1 MEILNGKINTM
12 AGTVYRNGFVLTN
25 GRRILAVGAMEDYE
39 ETVRAMDEE
48 TLAAVRDRRIRAD
61 GAWVLPGF
69 IEAHCHVGIIE
80 EKRGIVGDD
89 CNEGTKP
96 LTPELR
102 AIDAVNPMDPAFHDA
117 LKAGITSVMTGPG
130 STNVVGGQ
138 FVFMK
143 THGRRADQMKVLEPA
158 AMKIAFGENPKSNFG
173 KQNISPSSRM
183 AIAGMLREE
192 LFQARAYRAQKM
204 AEKAGNAPACAKD
217 FRMEAWM
224 PVLEKKIPLKAH
236 VHRAD
241 DILTAIRIAEE
252 FDLELTLDHCT
263 EGHLIAEEI
272 AKSGFPAIV
281 GPSLTARSKIEVEN
295 MSFKTVGILQRAGV
309 LTAITTDHPVTLI
322 QHLPLCAGLAVK
334 NGLPPKE
341 GLAAITIHA
350 AKICRL
356 AGRVGSLE
364 PGKDADIAVFD
375 GNPMEIFT
383 NTLYTIVDGE
393 VVYDRER
400 DG

>member
-1 MEILNGKINTM
+1 MEILNGKIDTM
-12 AGTVYRNGFVLTN
+12 AGRAYRNGFVLTK
-25 GRRILAVGAMEDYE
+25 GRHILAVGQMEDYE
-39 ETVRAMDEE
+39 KTVK
-48 TLAAVRDRRIRAD
+48 TLDPKTLTEVRDRRICAE

-89 CNEGTKP
+89 CNEGTRP

-102 AIDAVNPMDPAFHDA
+102 ALDAVNPMDPAFHDA

-143 THGRRADQMKVLEPA
+143 THGRRADKMKVLEPA

-173 KQNISPSSRM
+173 QQNLSPSSRM

-192 LFQARAYRAQKM
+192 LFQARAYLEQKRAEE
-204 AEKAGNAPACAKD
+204 AGKASVGTKN
-217 FRMEAWM
+217 FRMEAWI
-224 PVLEKKIPLKAH
+224 PVLERKIPLKAH

-241 DILTAIRIAEE
+241 DILTSIRIAKE
-252 FDLELTLDHCT
+252 FNLELTLDHCT

-272 AKSGFPAIV
+272 AGSGFPAIV

-295 MSFKTVGILQRAGV
+295 MSFKTVGILQKAGV

-334 NGLPPKE
+334 NGLPMEE

-350 AKICRL
+350 AKICRT
-356 AGRVGSLE
+356 ADRVGSLE

-375 GNPMEIFT
+375 GNPMEVFT
-383 NTLYTIVDGE
+383 NTLYTIIDGE